1 MTHHHERAGSILPYV
16 ALAGV
21 LGWGA
26 AMLCRQGRHSHGR
39 PDGRQHGPQ
48 HRRRRLAAISDKAA
62 AEGEA
67 TDDCDFVRPAGRGAM
82 RDPPRRWEDVDEAS
96 DASFPSSDP
105 PGNY

>member
-21 LGWGA
+21 LGWAA
-26 AMLCRQGRHSHGR
+26 AMFCRQGHHSHR
-39 PDGRQHGPQ
+39 RL
-48 HRRRRLAAISDKAA
+48 HRRGRLAAISDKAA

-67 TDDCDFVRPAGRGAM
+67 TEDCDFVRPAGRGAM
-82 RDPPRRWEDVDEAS
+82 RDPPRRWDEVDEAS